1 MMADLFGDN
10 DVDIDIHD
18 SDSNDVVSNVRNES
32 NVSPQVSEYL
42 SIPNSQ
48 GKITA
53 SMVNDN
59 LNTHTLS
66 IMEYLTKQED
76 RRREKEK
83 EKKQRQLEKSEERRK
98 EKIAQ
103 KRESEEREAQMRRER
118 TETKI

>member
-18 SDSNDVVSNVRNES
+18 SDSNDFVSNVRNES
-32 NVSPQVSEYL
+32 NVSPQVSEFL

-59 LNTHTLS
+59 LNTHTLN
-66 IMEYLTKQED
+66 IMDYLTKQEE
-76 RRREKEK
+76 RRRE
-83 EKKQRQLEKSEERRK
+83 EREARM
-98 EKIAQ
+98 
-103 KRESEEREAQMRRER
+103 KRESEEKAARMKRESEEKAASNEK
-118 TETKI
+118 KI

>member
-32 NVSPQVSEYL
+32 NVSPQVSEFL

-66 IMEYLTKQED
+66 IMDYLTKQED

-83 EKKQRQLEKSEERRK
+83 EKKQRQFEKSEERRK
-98 EKIAQ
+98 EKIRMKENLKESTNGRDDE
-103 KRESEEREAQMRRER
+103 KR
-118 TETKI
+118 

>member
-18 SDSNDVVSNVRNES
+18 SDSNDFVSNVRNES
-32 NVSPQVSEYL
+32 NVSPQVSEFL

-59 LNTHTLS
+59 LNTHTLN
-66 IMEYLTKQED
+66 IMEYLTTQEE
-76 RRREKEK
+76 RRRE
-83 EKKQRQLEKSEERRK
+83 EREARM
-98 EKIAQ
+98 
-103 KRESEEREAQMRRER
+103 KRESEEKAARSEKR
-118 TETKI
+118 I